1 MAGCVGHSGGFAAG
15 DTFIVQDLLQ
25 GKDAEITIDDVLA
38 EVPLG
43 PLFHDNGQ
51 VLNRPGAF
59 VAAPIEGSSPSTR
72 PYLRCPSSI
81 GVVPLDEGPIMR
93 KLRLAASEAAG
104 VAFNHAKVQL
114 YETRANKI
122 DFHAD
127 KVLDMCEDDAFV
139 SFRLGAKR
147 VFSLRSKA
155 YPKVMHNIPATSNS
169 AIVVGP
175 RTNREWTHGVL
186 PDKRREEQCAKEEL
200 ACGERSLSIIF
211 RRAVTFWRSDGLLFG
226 AGAKFKTE
234 EDLEVALQASRV
246 QGTTVEQLGTPQQQL
261 HKNILEAWGRDNKSW
276 TATREK
282 LYGPIIEGSV
292 MWVRTSEMEA
302 PLASSPASPS
312 STVADAAH
320 PAKRPGAGIGK
331 HLLVWILLGWA
342 LCFSGTLVSK
352 PVSS

>member
-1 MAGCVGHSGGFAAG
+1 
-15 DTFIVQDLLQ
+15 VQDLLQ

-81 GVVPLDEGPIMR
+81 GVVPRDEGPIMR

-200 ACGERSLSIIF
+200 ACGESRSFFVALLRSGAAMACCSGLVLSSRQRRIWRLRCKLRVSKAQLLSSWGLRSSSCTRRSL
-211 RRAVTFWRSDGLLFG
+211 
-226 AGAKFKTE
+226 
-234 EDLEVALQASRV
+234 
-246 QGTTVEQLGTPQQQL
+246 
-261 HKNILEAWGRDNKSW
+261 
-276 TATREK
+276 
-282 LYGPIIEGSV
+282 
-292 MWVRTSEMEA
+292 
-302 PLASSPASPS
+302 
-312 STVADAAH
+312 
-320 PAKRPGAGIGK
+320 RPGAETTSRGLQRARSCMARSLKARSCGCAHQRWK
-331 HLLVWILLGWA
+331 RHLHHHLHPHHPLWLMLHILQSALGQESVSTCSCGYFWVGLCA
-342 LCFSGTLVSK
+342 LQGLL
-352 PVSS
+352 